1 MKCYHTRLTTGREG
15 DAGKIGIC
23 CKHYCHHYPG
33 GLQRQWTVMNNMKT
47 GVFFHHQG
55 HLGNLYFDSESKMI
69 LVL

>member
-1 MKCYHTRLTTGREG
+1 MKCYHTRLTTGHEG

-47 GVFFHHQG
+47 VFFTIKAIWEIYI
-55 HLGNLYFDSESKMI
+55 LISKAK
-69 LVL
+69 

>member
-15 DAGKIGIC
+15 DAGKIG

-47 GVFFHHQG
+47 GFFSPSRPFG
-55 HLGNLYFDSESKMI
+55 KSIF
-69 LVL
+69 